1 MCLRSL
7 LVEKR
12 RDVII
17 ITDPHRPLFML
28 CVDQA
33 NTGIAMKKFIALA
46 LLGFALGTGAFAT
59 IIIPAAA
66 AFTDCDDLN

>member
-1 MCLRSL
+1 MI
-7 LVEKR
+7 V
-12 RDVII
+12 

-46 LLGFALGTGAFAT
+46 LLGFALGTGTVAAV
-59 IIIPAAA
+59 IIPAAA
-66 AFTDCDDLN
+66 AFTECDDSN